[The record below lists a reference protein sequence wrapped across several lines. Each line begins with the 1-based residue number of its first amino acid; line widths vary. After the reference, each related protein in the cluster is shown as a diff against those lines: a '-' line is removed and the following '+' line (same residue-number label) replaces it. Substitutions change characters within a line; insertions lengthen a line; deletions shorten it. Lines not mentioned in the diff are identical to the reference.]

1 MKGSEL
7 ARAEGPAGAAAL
19 RWEEA
24 GRGRGRWSVRVA
36 RPRAERG
43 RRKGSVCLGV
53 RTATGRDGS
62 RKGSGLRETGD
73 GEAHRWLFLFR
84 TLDRYITILLLLL
97 LLLSLLLFF
106 REKKKQLSYHT
117 RGFSLLDGC
126 EDGLWTFKDTAPG
139 WLPPGACRMGASRR
153 GAQGLEQRGAQV
165 VGEAR
170 RGRRGGAGRAA
181 VFVMV

>member
-1 MKGSEL
+1 M
-7 ARAEGPAGAAAL
+7 
-19 RWEEA
+19 
-24 GRGRGRWSVRVA
+24 A

-43 RRKGSVCLGV
+43 QRKGSVCLGV
-53 RTATGRDGS
+53 RTATGHEGS

-84 TLDRYITILLLLL
+84 TLDRYIIILLLLL

-106 REKKKQLSYHT
+106 REKKKQPSYHT

-139 WLPPGACRMGASRR
+139 WLPPGVCRMGASRR

-170 RGRRGGAGRAA
+170 QGEAGRGGASRCFCDGLSSQE
-181 VFVMV
+181 